1 MEFVKPVRKRKAQ
14 IKYEVFYFSEIQT
27 SDKLS
32 CILIETHADNFFSL
46 YFNNLATSISDD
58 AVIALFVKDASILR
72 TVCKKKKKMLK
83 LRLSSYLT
91 SSVVG
96 ASHRNRI

>member
-46 YFNNLATSISDD
+46 YSISDD

>member
-14 IKYEVFYFSEIQT
+14 IKYEVFYFSEIQSQRLT

-58 AVIALFVKDASILR
+58 AVIALFVTDASIL
-72 TVCKKKKKMLK
+72 TTACKKKKNAEAAAQFIFNIVC
-83 LRLSSYLT
+83 RWSQP
-91 SSVVG
+91 
-96 ASHRNRI
+96 

>member
-14 IKYEVFYFSEIQT
+14 IKYEVFYFSEIQSQRLT

-46 YFNNLATSISDD
+46 YSISDD
-58 AVIALFVKDASILR
+58 AVIAIFVKDVSIL
-72 TVCKKKKKMLK
+72 TTACKKKKMLK

>member
-14 IKYEVFYFSEIQT
+14 IKYEVFYFSEIQSQRLT

-46 YFNNLATSISDD
+46 YSISDD
-58 AVIALFVKDASILR
+58 AVIALFVKDVSIL
-72 TVCKKKKKMLK
+72 TTACKKKKMLK

>member
-46 YFNNLATSISDD
+46 YSISDD
-58 AVIALFVKDASILR
+58 AVIALFVKDVSIL
-72 TVCKKKKKMLK
+72 TTACKKKKKC
-83 LRLSSYLT
+83 
-91 SSVVG
+91 
-96 ASHRNRI
+96 

>member
-46 YFNNLATSISDD
+46 YSISDD
-58 AVIALFVKDASILR
+58 AVIALFVKDVSIL
-72 TVCKKKKKMLK
+72 TTACIKKKMLK

>member
-46 YFNNLATSISDD
+46 YSISDD
-58 AVIALFVKDASILR
+58 AVIALFVKDVSIL
-72 TVCKKKKKMLK
+72 TTACKKKKKMLK

>member
-14 IKYEVFYFSEIQT
+14 IKYEVFYFSEIQSQRLT
-27 SDKLS
+27 SDKMS

-46 YFNNLATSISDD
+46 YSISDD
-58 AVIALFVKDASILR
+58 AVIALFVKDVSIL
-72 TVCKKKKKMLK
+72 TTACKKKKMLK

>member
-14 IKYEVFYFSEIQT
+14 IKYEVLYFSEIQSQRLT

-46 YFNNLATSISDD
+46 YSISDD
-58 AVIALFVKDASILR
+58 AVIALFVKDVSIL
-72 TVCKKKKKMLK
+72 TTACIKKKMLK

>member
-14 IKYEVFYFSEIQT
+14 IKYEVFYFSEIQSQRLT

-46 YFNNLATSISDD
+46 YSISDD
-58 AVIALFVKDASILR
+58 AVIALFVKDVSIL
-72 TVCKKKKKMLK
+72 TTACKKKKMLK

-96 ASHRNRI
+96 VSHRNRV